1 MSAGDPSGFEDVY
14 FAMLAEMD
22 YTKHLGGQQSTD
34 ELIDL
39 CRITEDSY
47 ILDIGCGVGVT
58 PCHIAKTFGCRIIG
72 VDLREAMVQRARE
85 RAEREGVGERTE
97 FRVADARELPF
108 DDDVFDVVICESV
121 LAFVPD
127 KEKAASEFVRV
138 AKPGGTVGINES
150 TWIEE
155 PPPELR
161 AQVVRSFEGHLNVQ
175 SPEEW
180 RKLLES
186 SGLKDIAVKTSP
198 IAAGSEISNRLKRLG
213 GVKGVARIMARMPSV
228 LIKRSVY
235 RSFVKDAFSTPR
247 ELFSYWGY
255 GVYVGRKVT
264 GE

>member
-1 MSAGDPSGFEDVY
+1 MSTGEPSGFEDVY

-34 ELIDL
+34 ELIEL
-39 CRITEDSY
+39 CHITEDSY
-47 ILDIGCGVGVT
+47 VLDIGCGVGVT
-58 PCHIAKTFGCRIIG
+58 PCHIARTFGCRVVG
-72 VDLREAMVQRARE
+72 VDVREAMVQRARE
-85 RAEREGVGERTE
+85 RAEREGVGEQTE

-108 DDDVFDVVICESV
+108 DDGVFDVVICESV
-121 LAFVPD
+121 LAFVPG

-150 TWIEE
+150 TWIKE
-155 PPPELR
+155 PPPELPE
-161 AQVVRSFEGHLNVQ
+161 QVMRSLGGNLDIQ
-175 SPEEW
+175 TPEEW
-180 RKLLES
+180 RELLES
-186 SGLKDIAVKTSP
+186 SGLKDVVAKTNP
-198 IAAGSEISNRLKRLG
+198 ISAGSEISNRLRRLG

-235 RSFVKDAFSTPR
+235 TSFVKDAFSTPR

-255 GVYVGRKVT
+255 GVYVGKKVT